1 MNGFDQAPV
10 TIRPMRSGDVQALA
24 GWERHADPAYR
35 SYDVG
40 PLSAEQAEE
49 LWRALSGSPSRL
61 PYVAAIGERVV
72 GHLLL
77 REIDREAGTAEVGI
91 MLDPGMIG
99 QGLGR
104 RILRQFAGYCAG
116 CGLRRLALEVA
127 ASNERAQR
135 AYRAAG
141 FVTCG
146 ERWGPPAPGFP
157 PVRILRME
165 TELPSESFF
174 QSEL

>member
-10 TIRPMRSGDVQALA
+10 TIRPMHSQDVQALA
-24 GWERHADPAYR
+24 GWERHADPAFR

-40 PLSAEQAEE
+40 PLSADQAER
-49 LWRALSGSPSRL
+49 LWQALSSPPGRR
-61 PYVAAIGERVV
+61 PYVAALGERVV

-77 REIDREAGTAEVGI
+77 REVDPESGTAELGI
-91 MLDPGMIG
+91 MLDPSVIG
-99 QGLGR
+99 RGLGR

-116 CGLRRLALEVA
+116 CGLRRLTLEVVA
-127 ASNERAQR
+127 TNERAQR

-146 ERWGPPAPGFP
+146 ERWGEPAPGQP

-165 TELPSESFF
+165 TELRPETFL